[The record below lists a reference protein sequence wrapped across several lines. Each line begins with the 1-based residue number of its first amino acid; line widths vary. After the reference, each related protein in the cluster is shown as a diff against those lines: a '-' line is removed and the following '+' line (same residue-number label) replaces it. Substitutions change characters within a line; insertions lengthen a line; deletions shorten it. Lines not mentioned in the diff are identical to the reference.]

1 MIVALT
7 GRFIR
12 NYDSITCPKG
22 QNFRGVGFVSE
33 RQTKTDELPAKI
45 PKRIEPK
52 QVSFRVSEQ
61 DYLKLSQSAKTLNM
75 SVASFAKK
83 KAQNARLVTPK
94 ISSDD
99 AKKIA
104 YQLSMIGNNLN
115 QLTKLANEGSSIDTQ
130 SLRAIKEQVD
140 DIWQQL
146 I

>member
-1 MIVALT
+1 MSEQHNMASSLSDKQPN
-7 GRFIR
+7 RK
-12 NYDSITCPKG
+12 DS
-22 QNFRGVGFVSE
+22 
-33 RQTKTDELPAKI
+33 RQI
-45 PKRIEPK
+45 N
-52 QVSFRVSEQ
+52 FRVSEQ

-115 QLTKLANEGSSIDTQ
+115 QLTKLANEGGSIDTQ

>member
-1 MIVALT
+1 MALT

-12 NYDSITCPKG
+12 NYDCITCPKG

-33 RQTKTDELPAKI
+33 RQNKTDELPAKI

-61 DYLKLSQSAKTLNM
+61 DYLKLSQSAKALNM
-75 SVASFAKK
+75 S
-83 KAQNARLVTPK
+83 
-94 ISSDD
+94 

-115 QLTKLANEGSSIDTQ
+115 QLTKLANEGGSIDTQ

>member
-1 MIVALT
+1 M
-7 GRFIR
+7 
-12 NYDSITCPKG
+12 
-22 QNFRGVGFVSE
+22 SE
-33 RQTKTDELPAKI
+33 RQNKTDELPAKI

-75 SVASFAKK
+75 SVASFAKN

-130 SLRAIKEQVD
+130 SLLAIKEKVD